1 MLVFVVGFSCFIN
14 KMCQMGCSVLCKNML
29 AMQQETINKE
39 NIEVL
44 IYSLVK
50 TIQVMTMLEN
60 LSHVKGLFS
69 MSEAF

>member
-1 MLVFVVGFSCFIN
+1 
-14 KMCQMGCSVLCKNML
+14 
-29 AMQQETINKE
+29 MQQKTINKK
-39 NIEVL
+39 NIEAL